1 MADWYVTAR
10 SNYFKVRDNENFG
23 TFMQQLPGM
32 TAEHKV
38 KDNAWWVRGSDYS
51 NGEFDWTIYDEDCEP
66 DDSVNAMVELASHLQ
81 EGEVAIFFEISSERL
96 RYITGRSLAIAWNGE
111 ITIINLSD
119 IYDLVATKYNI
130 IPNLAE
136 Y

>member
-1 MADWYVTAR
+1 
-10 SNYFKVRDNENFG
+10 
-23 TFMQQLPGM
+23 MQDLSSM

-38 KDNAWWVRGSDYS
+38 EDNTWWIRASD
-51 NGEFDWTIYDEDCEP
+51 NDTGGFNWTIYDGDSEP
-66 DDSVNAMVELASHLQ
+66 DDSVDAMDEFASHLQ
-81 EGEVAIFFEISSERL
+81 EGEVAIFFEIGSEKL
-96 RYITGRSLAIAWNGE
+96 RYIAGDSMAIAWNGE

>member
-1 MADWYVTAR
+1 MADWHGTAR

-23 TFMQQLPGM
+23 TFMQQLLSM
-32 TAEHKV
+32 TAEHNV
-38 KDNAWWVRGSDYS
+38 GDNTWLVQASDYN
-51 NGEFDWTIYDEDCEP
+51 NGGFNWTIYDEDYEP
-66 DDSVNAMVELASHLQ
+66 DDSVNAMDEFASHLQ
-81 EGEVAIFFEISSERL
+81 EGEVAIFFEIGSEKL
-96 RYITGRSLAIAWNGE
+96 SYITGNSIAIAWNGE